1 MQSTGRSAAAQRL
14 VEACEMHDAGVAMV
28 TARLRREHPDADSL
42 QIRSM
47 VQAWL
52 DDRPYDSPGR
62 VVAWP
67 RR

>member
-1 MQSTGRSAAAQRL
+1 
-14 VEACEMHDAGVAMV
+14 MHDAGVAMV